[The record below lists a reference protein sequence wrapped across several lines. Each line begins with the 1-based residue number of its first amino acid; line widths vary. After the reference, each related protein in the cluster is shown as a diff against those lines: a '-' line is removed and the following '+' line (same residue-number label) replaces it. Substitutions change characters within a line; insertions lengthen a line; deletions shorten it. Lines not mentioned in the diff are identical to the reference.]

1 MTGPA
6 RIPVGIVGAS
16 GYGGAETARLLLGH
30 PAFALAAATARR
42 AAGRRLADVHEFLE
56 GATDLVV
63 TDEDA
68 ASVAKRVEALVLAL
82 PHGEGARLAG
92 AALDANPDLRIVDLS
107 GDFRLDDAAAWERA
121 YGMPHPAPGLLPRF
135 VYGFTEANRIPVAA
149 AQCVANPGCFA
160 TAVEVALHPLAARGM
175 LRGEAVVF
183 AVTGSSG
190 SGAAPGAGAPPP
202 ARAAG
207 LRAGQ
212 VRGPPPGGGRG
223 GPPPP
228 GPPAAA
234 APRAPGTHH
243 PERAADFRAYKVL
256 EHQHV
261 PEIERQLRES
271 GAADPVVSLV
281 PHSGPFVRGIFATA
295 TVLLDGPADGGALE
309 GLYREVY
316 AGEPFIR
323 IRKGTPRVGV
333 VAGTNF
339 ADVAVHAKGERAVIL
354 CAIDNLGKGMASQA
368 VQNLNLMFGLPETS
382 GLRDFGCRP

>member
-190 SGAAPGAGAPPP
+190 SGAD
-202 ARAAG
+202 
-207 LRAGQ
+207 
-212 VRGPPPGGGRG
+212 
-223 GPPPP
+223 
-228 GPPAAA
+228 
-234 APRAPGTHH
+234 PRARTHH
-243 PERAADFRAYKVL
+243 PERAADFPAYKVL

>member
-183 AVTGSSG
+183 AVTGSTG
-190 SGAAPGAGAPPP
+190 TPAHPAPRPPHAAGAP
-202 ARAAG
+202 ALELRGVGCAATG
-207 LRAGQ
+207 SAG
-212 VRGPPPGGGRG
+212 PGAD
-223 GPPPP
+223 P
-228 GPPAAA
+228 GA
-234 APRAPGTHH
+234 GTHH